1 MLEEVPATEQL
12 SESIFTPD
20 FWPTLIA
27 GIVLALIA
35 TVTIRWLFKKYV
47 KRYASKW
54 FSEHSIIVGERL
66 ILAFI
71 YLAVILWIF
80 YEMEPFR
87 SGVDYFFNIFP
98 RELFLTI
105 IVLIA
110 TFLIVTILRIF
121 FENYLKAR
129 TPDQRTVVRVT
140 EQIVI
145 ALVLLLALLVIVGIF
160 GLGGAVTAIIAGAG
174 FAGIVVGLAAQ
185 GVLGNIFSG
194 ISIMFSRPYR
204 LGDAMLYHNDFAFVE
219 DVRLM
224 HTVLRTWDN
233 RRIIVPNSI
242 IDKEPLINYT
252 IKDATMIAPI
262 FVDVAYN
269 TDMDRAY
276 EVMKEEA
283 RKHPLCRLDLMEPK
297 VHMTNFKDSG
307 VELRLIVM
315 ATTQG
320 DAFQLSCDLRK
331 AILERFRKEGI
342 EIPYPRMYV
351 IMDRDN
357 EHN

>member
-1 MLEEVPATEQL
+1 MLEELPDQITEQTSFL
-12 SESIFTPD
+12 TPQ
-20 FWPTLIA
+20 FWGTLVS
-27 GIVLALIA
+27 GIILAVVA
-35 TVTIRWLFKKYV
+35 TFVIRWLFRKYV
-47 KRYASKW
+47 KAYMSKW
-54 FSEHSIIVGERL
+54 FSEHSITVGERL

-71 YLAVILWIF
+71 YLSITLWIF
-80 YEMEPFR
+80 LEMEPFR
-87 SGVDYFFNIFP
+87 SAVDYFFGIFP
-98 RELFLTI
+98 RDLFLTI
-105 IVLIA
+105 VVLIV
-110 TFLIVTILRIF
+110 TFLIVTIFRIF

-129 TPDQRTVVRVT
+129 TPDQKTVVRVI

-145 ALVLLLALLVIVGIF
+145 ALVILLALLVIVGIF

-219 DVRLM
+219 DINLM

-262 FVDVAYN
+262 FVDVAYES
-269 TDMDRAY
+269 DMDKAY
-276 EVMKEEA
+276 ELMKEEA

-307 VELRLIVM
+307 VQLRLIVM

-342 EIPYPRMYV
+342 EIPYPRRYV
-351 IMDRDN
+351 IMDSDD